1 MSTEACS
8 SIEYPTGVVG
18 QLGHKQEINQM
29 IYSLGERKVE
39 FRGDYYVAPSASV
52 IGSVVL
58 GHNASVWFNCVL
70 RGDNDIITI
79 GDNSNVQD
87 ASVLH
92 VDEGVPLHLGAN
104 VSIGHK
110 VMLHGCSVDDNSL
123 IGMNAVIL
131 NNARIGKNC
140 LVGASALVTEGKEIP
155 DGSLVLGSP
164 ARVARSLT
172 KAEIKSISRIVEH
185 YVQKSALYRK
195 SLREHP

>member
-1 MSTEACS
+1 
-8 SIEYPTGVVG
+8 
-18 QLGHKQEINQM
+18 M
-29 IYSLGERKVE
+29 IYSLDERQVE

-58 GHNASVWFNCVL
+58 GNNASIWFNCVL
-70 RGDNDIITI
+70 RGDNDVITI
-79 GDNSNVQD
+79 GANTNVQD

-92 VDEGVPLHLGAN
+92 IDHGVPLTLGDN

-110 VMLHGCSVDDNSL
+110 VMLHGCTVGDNSL
-123 IGMNAVIL
+123 IGINAVVL
-131 NNARIGKNC
+131 NNARIGRNC

-164 ARVARSLT
+164 GRVVRSLT
-172 KAEIKSISRIVEH
+172 DAEIKGISAIADH

-195 SLREHP
+195 FLREQA

>member
-1 MSTEACS
+1 
-8 SIEYPTGVVG
+8 
-18 QLGHKQEINQM
+18 M
-29 IYSLGERKVE
+29 IYSLGERNVE

-70 RGDNDIITI
+70 RGDNDVITI
-79 GDNSNVQD
+79 GDNTNVQD

-92 VDEGVPLHLGAN
+92 IDEGVPLSLGAN

-110 VMLHGCSVDDNSL
+110 VMLHGCSVGDNSL
-123 IGMNAVIL
+123 IGMNAVVL

-140 LVGASALVTEGKEIP
+140 LVGACALITEGKEIP

-164 ARVARSLT
+164 GRVVRALKES
-172 KAEIKSISRIVEH
+172 EIKDISRIAEH
-185 YVQKSALYRK
+185 YAQKSALYRT
-195 SLREHP
+195 SLREEP

>member
-1 MSTEACS
+1 M
-8 SIEYPTGVVG
+8 
-18 QLGHKQEINQM
+18 
-29 IYSLGERKVE
+29 
-39 FRGDYYVAPSASV
+39 
-52 IGSVVL
+52 VL

-70 RGDNDIITI
+70 RGDNDVITI
-79 GDNSNVQD
+79 GDGTNVQD

-92 VDEGVPLHLGAN
+92 IDAGVPLTLGCN

-123 IGMNAVIL
+123 IGINAVVL

-164 ARVARSLT
+164 GRVVRSLT
-172 KAEIKSISRIVEH
+172 EEEIRGISRIADH
-185 YVQKSALYRK
+185 YVQKSTLYRN
-195 SLREHP
+195 SLREQ

>member
-1 MSTEACS
+1 
-8 SIEYPTGVVG
+8 
-18 QLGHKQEINQM
+18 M
-29 IYSLGERKVE
+29 IYSLGERHVT

-70 RGDNDIITI
+70 RGDNDLITI

-92 VDEGVPLHLGAN
+92 IDEGLPLTLGAN

-110 VMLHGCSVDDNSL
+110 VMLHGCSVGDNSL
-123 IGMNAVIL
+123 IGINAVVL

-140 LVGASALVTEGKEIP
+140 LVGASSLVTEGKQIP

-164 ARVARSLT
+164 GRVVRSLT
-172 KAEIKSISRIVEH
+172 QAEIESISHIAEH
-185 YVQKSALYRK
+185 YVEKSALYRS
-195 SLREHP
+195 SLGEQS

>member
-1 MSTEACS
+1 
-8 SIEYPTGVVG
+8 
-18 QLGHKQEINQM
+18 M
-29 IYSLGERKVE
+29 IYSVGERQVE

-92 VDEGVPLHLGAN
+92 IDEGVPLTLGTN

-110 VMLHGCSVDDNSL
+110 VMLHGCTVGDNSL
-123 IGMNAVIL
+123 IGINAVVL

-140 LVGASALVTEGKEIP
+140 LVGASSLVTEGKEFP

-164 ARVARSLT
+164 ARVARALTETEIAGLT
-172 KAEIKSISRIVEH
+172 KIAEH
-185 YVQKSALYRK
+185 YVQKSALYRA
-195 SLREHP
+195 SLRAQS

>member
-1 MSTEACS
+1 
-8 SIEYPTGVVG
+8 
-18 QLGHKQEINQM
+18 M
-29 IYSLGERKVE
+29 IYSVGERQVE

-92 VDEGVPLHLGAN
+92 IDEGVPLTLGTN

-110 VMLHGCSVDDNSL
+110 VMLHGCTVGDNSL
-123 IGMNAVIL
+123 IGINAVVL

-140 LVGASALVTEGKEIP
+140 LVGASSLVTEGKEFP

-164 ARVARSLT
+164 ARVVRALNEEEL
-172 KAEIKSISRIVEH
+172 AGIAHIADH
-185 YVQKSALYRK
+185 YVERAALFRK
-195 SLREHP
+195 ALAMQRA